1 MDSDTKI
8 IKVPTF
14 QYHRFLDEAGDTT
27 FYGKGKTPII
37 GAEGVSNYFILG
49 MLTINE
55 PIDMV
60 RAKIIQLQTS
70 IENDPYLLAVPSI
83 QKKKSKM
90 GYFLHAKDDVPE
102 VRKMGF
108 EFIKS
113 INCHFDAVVGRKDY
127 NVYEKKHNGNQAE
140 FYADMLSHLLH
151 TSINGFDKLVLNIAH
166 RSRCTTHINL
176 EKGLHKAIAIA
187 KHKYPEASNCC
198 EMVFNVQKPT
208 TEPIINIADYFLWAL
223 QRKIE
228 RGEDRY
234 VDFLDTKINSVINL
248 YTNEENKK

>member
-1 MDSDTKI
+1 MEKI
-8 IKVPTF
+8 KQPTHH
-14 QYHRFLDEAGDTT
+14 YHRFLDEAGDTT
-27 FYGKGKTPII
+27 FYGKGKIPII
-37 GAEGVSNYFILG
+37 GADGVSNYFILG

-55 PIDMV
+55 SINEV
-60 RAKIIQLQTS
+60 REKLIQLQS
-70 IENDPYLLAVPSI
+70 NIANDSYLEAVPSI

-102 VRKMGF
+102 VRKIAF

-127 NVYEKKHNGNQAE
+127 HVYEKKHNGNQAE
-140 FYADMLSHLLH
+140 FYADILSHLLH
-151 TSINGFDKLVLNIAH
+151 TSMNDFDKLVLNIAH
-166 RSRCTTHINL
+166 RSRCTTHTNL
-176 EKGLHKAIAIA
+176 EKGLQKATSIA

-198 EMVFNVQKPT
+198 DIVFNVQKPT

-228 RGEDRY
+228 RGENRY
-234 VDFLDTKINSVINL
+234 VDFLDTQISSVIHL
-248 YTNEENKK
+248 YNNEENKK